1 MSNSNG
7 KIASPVDLIADV
19 CKVIACS
26 TPMLQVVCKSENIN
40 LFSKAKPVD
49 IANTPFPNRSG
60 KWWQGTDMNC
70 GLQPYVLDSYRQ
82 LISSPMGG
90 NAGWKHI
97 PPKGGAASPFR
108 QMDFNGY
115 DQLTPCVVS
124 GWTCPEEVK
133 RGARIY
139 SILNLNMLS
148 GHDVIEL
155 SDIMLYGKWLSD
167 WHLGMMVVS
176 NPNISNDGGEI
187 MSICAGTNGC
197 ETMHLGDS
205 KTYTVY
211 PFWSYEEIE
220 WNWSL
225 LEGSLIDPVPMGT
238 NKVITI
244 PNCVAKQVKILPASG
259 MMGVQIL
266 ITPVKYF
273 DRIHVEVNIYCE
285 SATTL
290 QSLVISKRFSTNT
303 EMTGMQVGEEQHT
316 SSGLPTT
323 VVAGQ
328 KYTYTWDFYEYDDD
342 RQYKIWAR
350 LTTNKSSYVESA
362 DVI

>member
-7 KIASPVDLIADV
+7 KIASPVDFVADG
-19 CKVIACS
+19 CIILHCN
-26 TPMLQVVCKSENIN
+26 TPKFSIVLTSKDVN
-40 LFSKAKPVD
+40 LWSKPKPVH
-49 IANTPFPNRSG
+49 IAYTNFPNRSG
-60 KWWQGTDMNC
+60 KWWRGTDLNC
-70 GLQPYVLDSYRQ
+70 GLQPNLVQSYRD
-82 LISSPMGG
+82 LIAAVTGG
-90 NAGWKHI
+90 NAGWKYI
-97 PPKGGAASPFR
+97 PPKGGIESPLR
-108 QMDFNGY
+108 QVDLDGY
-115 DQLTPCVVS
+115 DHHTPCVVS

-133 RGARIY
+133 KGDRIY

-155 SDIMLYGKWLSD
+155 SDIMLYGKVLSD

-176 NPNISNDGGEI
+176 NPNISNNGGEI

-197 ETMHLGDS
+197 DTMHLGDS

-225 LEGSLIDPVPMGT
+225 IEGSLIDPLPMGT

-259 MMGVQIL
+259 MMDVQIL

-303 EMTGMQVGEEQHT
+303 EMTEPQVGEEQHT
-316 SSGLPTT
+316 ASGLPTT

-328 KYTYTWDFYEYDDD
+328 KYTYTWDFYEYDSS

-350 LTTNKSSYVESA
+350 LTTNKSSYVASA